1 MAREFVE
8 STNTRAELQTPPSWF
23 LRAFASKNHRAGII
37 IRGQWWEVAF
47 TLPLLKEEIP
57 LWKGSRAFEE
67 LRNKKGSFY
76 FMDTYVFVDT
86 PEGVEL
92 VNPAQPY
99 LEGKNIAELKNAG
112 DVTIVKDYISEGP
125 K

>member
-1 MAREFVE
+1 MAALISRK
-8 STNTRAELQTPPSWF
+8 SLRPSP
-23 LRAFASKNHRAGII
+23 RCPKNHRAGII

-67 LRNKKGSFY
+67 LWNKKGSFY